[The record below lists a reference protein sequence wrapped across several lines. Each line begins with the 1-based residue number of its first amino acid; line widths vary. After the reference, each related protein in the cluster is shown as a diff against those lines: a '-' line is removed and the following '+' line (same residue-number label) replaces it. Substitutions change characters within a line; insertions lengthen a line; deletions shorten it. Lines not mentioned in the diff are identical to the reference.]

1 MFTQA
6 FKWQA
11 LDKLCCM
18 LLQAIGVQGLQ
29 QLDPAR
35 RDEYMRNV
43 SSLEGLTSLAAAIS
57 RTSIMMLSEVGL
69 CFSHLHGGS
78 CTRLLPG
85 SIFRLHSLTFLAE
98 ASICM
103 PPTPLCA
110 HLPYAAGLTGCPQ
123 ASPACKQ

>member
-1 MFTQA
+1 
-6 FKWQA
+6 
-11 LDKLCCM
+11 M

-69 CFSHLHGGS
+69 CFSYLHGG
-78 CTRLLPG
+78 CTRLLPS
-85 SIFRLHSLTFLAE
+85 SILRLHSLTFLAE
-98 ASICM
+98 ASICR
-103 PPTPLCA
+103 PPTPLRA
-110 HLPYAAGLTGCPQ
+110 HLPNASRLTGCPQ
-123 ASPACKQ
+123 ASQACKQ